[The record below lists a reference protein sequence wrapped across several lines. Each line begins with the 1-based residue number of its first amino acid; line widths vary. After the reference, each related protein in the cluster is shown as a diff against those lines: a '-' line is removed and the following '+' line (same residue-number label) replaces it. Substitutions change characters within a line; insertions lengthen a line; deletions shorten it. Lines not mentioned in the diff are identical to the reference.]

1 MANGKVTIILLT
13 VGLIQ
18 KIQLHKISYFSLPHT
33 NKNKTEV
40 KLDLSNNPLNS
51 YLKNA
56 RGVDTSQF
64 AKKDDVAN
72 LKSEINKLDIAKLET
87 APAELSKL
95 SNVVENVVVEKAE
108 YNELAKKLMVFRLLI
123 LVIQLK
129 KSTMTQKVV
138 KLKRKHS
145 IIIMI
150 NILLLVYLIS

>member
-1 MANGKVTIILLT
+1 M
-13 VGLIQ
+13 
-18 KIQLHKISYFSLPHT
+18 
-33 NKNKTEV
+33 
-40 KLDLSNNPLNS
+40 SNNPLNS
-51 YLKNA
+51 YLKNT

-123 LVIQLK
+123 LVI
-129 KSTMTQKVV
+129 
-138 KLKRKHS
+138 
-145 IIIMI
+145 
-150 NILLLVYLIS
+150 